1 MLMLMTVAVM
11 VMVMCGPLRLMTFVV
26 ISGKEF
32 KLVWFCVEGVS
43 ARSKVEG
50 ERAVYE
56 DGYPKQL
63 HHDAPG

>member
-1 MLMLMTVAVM
+1 
-11 VMVMCGPLRLMTFVV
+11 MTFVV
-26 ISGKEF
+26 ISGKQL
-32 KLVWFCVEGVS
+32 KPVWFCVEGDS

-56 DGYPKQL
+56 GGYPKQY